1 MSKDLVERLRIKA
14 DMVLMCE
21 KIKFGS
27 DAAVMKEAA
36 ERIEQLETS
45 LRAVMDDLTL
55 IDESHWLPVGLLDD
69 VIYVNAL
76 AALEASDEP
85 V

>member
-1 MSKDLVERLRIKA
+1 MTDLVERLRIKA

-55 IDESHWLPVGLLDD
+55 IGESHWLPVGLLDD

-76 AALEASDEP
+76 AALEASDE
-85 V
+85 